1 MCRERGDAEMAR
13 QNALLAQQTKLQ
25 TLTLR
30 YGSTD
35 LNYWNCQDQNGDY
48 LLKWRGRLNGVLFH
62 FKLNFSPTHGLH
74 RSEGTGATPPSSQG
88 HQ

>member
-13 QNALLAQQTKLQ
+13 QNALLTQQTKLQ

-48 LLKWRGRLNGVLFH
+48 LLK
-62 FKLNFSPTHGLH
+62 
-74 RSEGTGATPPSSQG
+74 
-88 HQ
+88 